1 MHNPFRA
8 CLVLP
13 DGHMVLWDY
22 KHAPFLA
29 AMNPLVAELRSGA
42 AFIYSLTGEATD
54 DAAAAFAAEV
64 ADVLA
69 AHAGRNRRLA
79 VDKIM
84 LAGFRALAARG
95 LAVEDGEPLTERA
108 RAVKGPDEIRAMR
121 CALHACEAA
130 MAEMRAAARPGLS
143 EDEILGAPPRRQHPP
158 RRRVDRD
165 PPPRLRPAHQ
175 PLVPG
180 MRPAHRAA
188 GRDPRLRHRP
198 RRPLRL
204 LRRHLPHL
212 VDRRRRPAPRHGRR
226 PPPRLRADRRQ
237 HRAPPPRRQLRRAA
251 RPRLRPPRALPRPAL
266 LLRLPRRR
274 PLRRVAL
281 HHLSRGPPARRL
293 RGRARARHGPLRR
306 KPRSAARAATS
317 RSSSRSR
324 CW

>member
-42 AFIYSLTGEATD
+42 AFIYSLTGERTD
-54 DAAAAFAAEV
+54 EAAAAFAAEL

-121 CALHACEAA
+121 CAL
-130 MAEMRAAARPGLS
+130 ARLRGRDGRDARRRPPRPLRGR
-143 EDEILGAPPRRQHPP
+143 DLGAPPRRQHPP

-180 MRPAHRAA
+180 MRPPHRPG

-212 VDRRRRPAPRHGRR
+212 VDRRRRPAPRHASPTTASPASRS
-226 PPPRLRADRRQ
+226 PPT
-237 HRAPPPRRQLRRAA
+237 
-251 RPRLRPPRALPRPAL
+251 
-266 LLRLPRRR
+266 
-274 PLRRVAL
+274 
-281 HHLSRGPPARRL
+281 
-293 RGRARARHGPLRR
+293 
-306 KPRSAARAATS
+306 PRSSAPAPASPTCTTAP
-317 RSSSRSR
+317 SSSPTPTAPSATPASSTASASATNGPTSPTPRTACPAPSR
-324 CW
+324 ACSSPAWSSASRA